1 MEVKTKWPA
10 GSGRQSATIAAVT
23 LLFSLMTACA
33 TTRQVHSTPE
43 HQTINLKAGD
53 LETHGLAFLTPSTV
67 TTQEED
73 KQALAFVFADAL
85 HRSRPGIEF
94 KTLAETIA
102 AINRAELAE
111 DYRDMYHDYRDTGVF
126 DRDVMA
132 RIAAAVGS
140 RYLAQIKLGA
150 LKQDARGRF
159 GVLGLSV
166 FNTQYANVRV
176 FFQIW
181 DSTDGSIVWEGINE
195 VSYAEDTGA
204 ERVIT
209 FRAVVGAAAEELIK
223 RMP

>member
-1 MEVKTKWPA
+1 MDSAFLRRSVIIAGTAVLLGLLPA
-10 GSGRQSATIAAVT
+10 CSS
-23 LLFSLMTACA
+23 
-33 TTRQVHSTPE
+33 TRQVHSTPE
-43 HQTINLKAGD
+43 HQNLNLRAGD

-73 KQALAFVFADAL
+73 KQAMAFVFAETL
-85 HRSRPGIEF
+85 RKNRPEIRF

-102 AINRAELAE
+102 AVNRADLAA

-132 RIAAAVGS
+132 KIASAVGT

-159 GVLGLSV
+159 GVLGLSI

-181 DSTDGSIVWEGINE
+181 DSNDGSIVWEGINE

-209 FRAVVGAAAEELIK
+209 FRAVVGAAAGELIN

>member
-1 MEVKTKWPA
+1 VTFAFPGRSALIAGATLLLALLPA
-10 GSGRQSATIAAVT
+10 CSAT
-23 LLFSLMTACA
+23 
-33 TTRQVHSTPE
+33 RQIHSMPE
-43 HQTINLKAGD
+43 HQTINLNPGD
-53 LETHGLAFLTPSTV
+53 LERHGLAFLTPSTV

-73 KQALAFVFADAL
+73 KQALAFVFAETL
-85 HRSRPGIEF
+85 HKKRPDIRF
-94 KTLAETIA
+94 KTLAETVA
-102 AINRAELAE
+102 AVNRAELAE

-126 DRDVMA
+126 DREVMA
-132 RIAAAVGS
+132 KIAGAVGT

-159 GVLGLSV
+159 GILGLSV

-181 DSTDGSIVWEGINE
+181 DSSDGSIVWEGINE
-195 VSYAEDTGA
+195 VSYAEDTGE

-209 FRAVVGAAAEELIK
+209 FRAVVGTAAGDLIG

>member
-1 MEVKTKWPA
+1 MASTFFQR
-10 GSGRQSATIAAVT
+10 SMTIAGT
-23 LLFSLMTACA
+23 SLLFALLPACSS
-33 TTRQVHSTPE
+33 TRQIHSTPE
-43 HQTINLKAGD
+43 HQTINLNAGD
-53 LETHGLAFLTPSTV
+53 LEKHGLAFLTPSTV

-73 KQALAFVFADAL
+73 KQALAFVFAEAL
-85 HRSRPGIEF
+85 HKKRPDIRF
-94 KTLAETIA
+94 KALAETIA
-102 AINRAELAE
+102 AVNRAELAE
-111 DYRDMYHDYRDTGVF
+111 DYRDMYHDYRNTGIF
-126 DRDVMA
+126 ERDVMA
-132 RIAAAVGS
+132 RIASAVGT

-159 GVLGLSV
+159 GLLGLSV

-176 FFQIW
+176 FLQIW

-209 FRAVVGAAAEELIK
+209 FRAVVGAAAEELIN